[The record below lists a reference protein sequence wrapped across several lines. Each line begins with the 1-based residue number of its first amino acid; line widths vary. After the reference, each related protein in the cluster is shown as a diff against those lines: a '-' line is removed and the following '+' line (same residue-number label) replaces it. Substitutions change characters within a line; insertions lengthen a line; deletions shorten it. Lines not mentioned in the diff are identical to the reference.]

1 MRILNWKKTYYDYDL
16 VLFGDNQEGNVLQY
30 RKGYRQA
37 IEYVLAASNRFA
49 LHMGDE
55 MEAYWI
61 DDPRYHPT
69 TMESTPLEQQ
79 RRVLEDL
86 IPLSREDRLI
96 TILYGN
102 HSHRLYP
109 KVGDITADTCA
120 TLGIQYGGFSC
131 VVEFQDDHHGT
142 QFKGFFTH
150 GRKTIRSIA
159 DDPMRRLANEKLQ
172 LKQHLKNKMGDCLLM
187 AKGHTHRLII
197 AEPHT
202 QLYLK
207 TEMKEVVKED
217 AVEQRPNISQH
228 YTHNPP
234 FGKQG
239 YIHPD
244 HRWYANTGSF
254 LKCFGEDV
262 SSYSE
267 IGEYDPTELGYIVVE
282 VRDRNI
288 VNLRKVVV

>member
-1 MRILNWKKTYYDYDL
+1 MRILEWKTKFKDYEL
-16 VLFGDNQEGNVLQY
+16 ILFGDNQEGNVLQS

-37 IEYVLAASNRFA
+37 IDYVLAAKNRFA

-55 MEAYWI
+55 QEAFWI
-61 DDPRYHPT
+61 DDPRYHPA
-69 TMESTPLEQQ
+69 TMESTPLQQ
-79 RRVLEDL
+79 QKRVIQDL
-86 IPLSREDRLI
+86 MPLAKNKRLI

-102 HSHRLYP
+102 HTDRLYS
-109 KVGDITADTCA
+109 KVGDMTAETCTA
-120 TLGIQYGGFSC
+120 LEIQYGGFAC
-131 VVEFQDDHHGT
+131 VVEFKDDQGI

-159 DDPMRRLANEKLQ
+159 DDPTRRLANEKLQ

-197 AEPHT
+197 TEPQPT
-202 QLYLK
+202 LYL
-207 TEMKEVVKED
+207 TTG
-217 AVEQRPNISQH
+217 EQEGRPNIKQR
-228 YTHNPP
+228 YTHNPA

-239 YIHPD
+239 YVHPD
-244 HRWYANTGSF
+244 HRWYVNTGSF
-254 LKCFGEDV
+254 LKSYGENV

-267 IGEYDPTELGYIVVE
+267 IGEYDPVELGYAVVE

-288 VNLRKVVV
+288 VNVRKVVV